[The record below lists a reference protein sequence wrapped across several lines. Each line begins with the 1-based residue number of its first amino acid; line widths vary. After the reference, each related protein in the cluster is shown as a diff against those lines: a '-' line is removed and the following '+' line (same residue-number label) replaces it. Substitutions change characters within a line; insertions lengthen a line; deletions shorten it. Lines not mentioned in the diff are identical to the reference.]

1 MKRWHYLCAAVLIAG
16 SMAVGAGAADVP
28 DYHSL
33 LQSALPQ
40 LQQSVEANPEKDY
53 WFNAYDDCY
62 FTLQS
67 LLPEQHLY
75 TVSIDPKQG
84 SSSGEGLLNLQ
95 TGKLIIPMQY
105 DDITVLKSGK
115 LLLIRNSHD
124 GQPLQAWYADTNG
137 NTEVVTM
144 PVNADVCYSH
154 GDGYIVLGTYE
165 KKPVCEIIFYQKPTV
180 VQCDILQF
188 TLLDDN
194 MNIIRDDLD
203 GGIQVQPPF
212 LCNGLFA
219 VQTGSTQWEGSIKYG
234 ATGNGKWGLIDTT
247 GQFVGKH
254 DFDELGW
261 TDCRF
266 IGKRGTTLY
275 QLDGKGGETQ
285 LPVNASQE
293 SSWAKAELEAARE
306 NDISIS
312 FDYPKLNIT
321 RVDFCRLAV
330 KLYQKVQPNASVTPA
345 AAFSDCEDESVR
357 LAAALGIV
365 TGYDDGTF
373 RPYQSISRQ
382 EAAAMLDQLY
392 TTLGG
397 KVNAANDKPY
407 ADDTQLGDWARGSV
421 YAMRE
426 IGVMQGKE
434 SNRFCPKDG
443 YTQEQAVVTME
454 RVFQVV
460 R

>member
-1 MKRWHYLCAAVLIAG
+1 MKRWRYLCAAALIAG

-28 DYHSL
+28 DYNSL

-40 LQQSVEANPEKDY
+40 LQQSVEEDPASGYWYNDY
-53 WFNAYDDCY
+53 DNYSC
-62 FTLQS
+62 TLQA

-75 TVSIDPKQG
+75 TVSIYPNQG
-84 SSSGEGLLNLQ
+84 SRSGDGVLDLQ

-105 DDITVLKSGK
+105 DDITALKSGK

-137 NTEVVTM
+137 STEAVTV
-144 PVNADVCYSH
+144 PINADVSYSNS
-154 GDGYIVLGTYE
+154 DGYIVLGTYE
-165 KKPVCEIIFYQKPTV
+165 KKPVCDIIFYQKPTV
-180 VQCDILQF
+180 VQYDVLQF
-188 TLLDDN
+188 TLLDDK

-203 GGIQVQPPF
+203 GGIQVQPPI

-234 ATGNGKWGLIDTT
+234 ASGNGKWGLIDTT

-254 DFDELGW
+254 DFDELSW
-261 TDCRF
+261 TDSRY
-266 IGKRGTTLY
+266 IGKRSTTLY
-275 QLDGKGGETQ
+275 QLDGQGGETQ
-285 LPVNASQE
+285 LPANASQE

-306 NDISIS
+306 HDISIS

-330 KLYQKVQPNASVTPA
+330 KLYQKVQTNAVKAPA

-373 RPYQSISRQ
+373 RPYRSISRQ
-382 EAAAMLDQLY
+382 EAAAMLDRLY
-392 TTLGG
+392 QALGG
-397 KVNAANDKPY
+397 TVSAANDKPY
-407 ADDTQLGDWARGSV
+407 ADDAQLGDWARGSV
-421 YAMRE
+421 YSMRE
-426 IGVMQGKE
+426 IGIMQGKE

-443 YTQEQAVVTME
+443 YTQEQAVVTVE
-454 RVFQVV
+454 RMYQAVK
-460 R
+460 